1 METKNKTGLIIFFL
15 IIAIILIGIGTGHV
29 IAVNGFSVGELADSA
44 KNNTDFFWNQFSVG
58 DAVNTDVG
66 VESKPN
72 WICLSEK
79 KNSGVGSGNN
89 VKCIIDINR
98 YQNGTYSTSIYGQNG
113 VSNRANDTNT
123 KKLAYLCYAA
133 TYYSDTGY
141 VSENSNGP
149 RNALYYFFNSTNLE
163 YLIGN
168 FSKKRTDSYLDV
180 AQQRGEKILNYAN
193 TYASSET
200 TGSSATITSKSDS
213 GAEVVV
219 STDSNGTSY
228 SYIGPFSMKTSGD
241 ISSVS
246 IKDGNNTPT
255 VAGYANSVGGT
266 VKAISGLPKNGNNF
280 YIATTAVL
288 TNSNVTVTIN
298 TSGTAGGGKITDP
311 KTGAVT
317 NGYIKARMIFIGS
330 DASQGVS
337 VFRGDIVPSSPS
349 KDSVTFT
356 AKNNLGKMLIQK
368 VGAYAGNN
376 GYENVRD
383 FGFKIYYLD
392 GTTKKYLRI
401 NDTDTISGQATVS
414 IGGQTS
420 YSANADSAT
429 TVFTSSNGTVT
440 IDNISIEYA
449 YYIEESNTSSTN
461 YKAEIIS
468 ATIQYGKGETTELGV
483 ENNIAGPITVELK
496 GSNNTI
502 TKVMLLD
509 YRKTGSLAIEK
520 VDSDNY
526 NTKLGD
532 VEFKIKNKDT
542 GYYVIA
548 NKIADGKYTITD
560 PLSGYVQNEA
570 EAMTFVTS
578 TTTGTIEI
586 SGLDIGDYE
595 IIEVNN
601 PGYGYTVLQQN
612 ISITIR
618 DSETVTTT
626 VKNEKQTG
634 NLRISKKDADNI
646 NTMIPGVSFKI
657 KNSEGKY
664 VIAIDTNGEKQS
676 TVTGIINLG
685 DMEFTSNEEE
695 ATIFITNDQ
704 GIIEIHNI
712 LIDTYTI
719 EEISVGDNYGYILD
733 DDNITWK
740 VDTKEGKG
748 AIGTIKVKR
757 QSSDNTV
764 ESDTKLSN
772 SNVNIFIVKNEKQT
786 GNLKITKEDAD
797 NSNTVLSGVSFR
809 IKNSEGKYV
818 IAVDSNGQK
827 QTTVTGSIYLGNM
840 EFTSNEEEATTFIT
854 NNQGV
859 IEVHNIL
866 IDDYIVEEISVGDH
880 YGYILEDKNIAWDVE
895 GTTGTGAKMQVV
907 LERESSDDTKD
918 PGTNLSDS
926 NATVTIVKNEKQT
939 GNLKIT
945 KEDADNSNTVLSGV
959 SFRIKNSEGKYV
971 IAVDSNGQKQ
981 TTVTG
986 SIYLGNM
993 EFTSNEEEATT
1004 FITNNQG
1011 VIEVHNILIDDYIVE
1026 EISVGDHYGYILE
1039 DKNIAWDVEG
1049 TTGTGAKMQVVLERE
1064 SSDDT
1069 KDPGTNLSDSNA
1081 TVTTVKNEKQTGN
1094 IKIYKKDP
1102 DSGVALVGMSF
1113 KVKNSKGQYV
1123 IAVAGQNKEVQKQVT
1138 GKVYLTGMQFTEN
1151 ESEATEFITDSNG
1164 IIEIDNILID
1174 DYTIEEIS
1182 VGDNYYG
1189 YEVDG
1194 DYIIWQVDAESEKTG
1209 TTSITATIVRQ
1220 TSDNTKED
1228 TNVTDSISNVIKV
1241 NNRRKYVKLSG
1252 YVWEDMIAEKES
1264 VRNNLYMEN
1273 DYEDDKLLENVT
1285 VKLKDSS
1292 GNLAKAPVVTGKD
1305 GAYLFEDVEIDQIP
1319 NLYIEFTYNGMSYE
1333 CVSVVDLNKAN
1344 SSKASE
1350 GNERTIFNEE
1360 YNTITK
1366 GQSNNANGSKTHD
1379 LKYDTANYQSTLHLG
1394 DNLVYGYDG
1403 QEFPI
1408 NGVYEQYEIQSTT
1421 LNAYNGY
1428 LDKVESPEDIR
1439 KNGTEELTDLNLG
1452 VRERERP
1459 DLSVVKDVYSAKVT
1473 INGQEH
1479 TYLYEDRLKADNS
1492 GNLDS
1497 VYNMD
1502 PQVKFGLER
1511 GNQTYTR
1518 PLYASD
1524 VHYTGA
1530 NSLEVK
1536 VIYRIGICNQST
1548 NLITTVNELNDYF
1561 DTKYETNSAK
1571 AGLGL
1576 DSNGNIQEGGIT
1588 VSGAGSYNGEY
1599 SKITL
1604 KPNNLS
1610 IPAQTEQII
1619 YVELT
1624 VKAANIVDILDRGE
1638 DVKLDNV
1645 TEINSYSTKDANG
1658 NTYGA
1663 VDKDSQPGN
1672 AEPGNTE
1679 TYEDDTDKA
1688 PGILL
1693 VLQDERLVEGMVF
1706 EDVTTGE
1713 LKTGQIREADG
1724 QYTNAD
1730 HGIEGVQVEVIKLSD
1745 GTTAQIYNSSTR
1757 QWEDAKL
1764 TTKSDGSYYLGGF
1777 IPDDYKIVYTWG
1789 GQTYTDSSG
1798 VTKTYTVQD
1807 YKGTIVNENSHEAK
1821 DSNNQWYKD
1830 SFKQNYPGVEW
1841 NTATNQE
1848 IRVSDAI
1855 DDYETRQRIDDE
1867 LKDVTYETKTSSS
1880 SNNEM
1885 ESTTPN
1891 FKINIEYTEGST
1903 NIRDEYE
1910 FNSDGSLKMENG
1922 YAVKKDGYR
1931 NALRSIDFGIVERA
1945 RQTLALDK
1953 YVQHIKLT
1961 LSNGNSIVDADID
1974 ENGNIIGNPS
1984 YITYIKESEE
1994 ARAKV
1999 KVEIDNELVQGATLE
2014 VTYGLKVTNIGE
2026 VDYTN
2031 RNYYYYGSGH
2041 GETEN
2046 EMVTLKASE
2055 IIDYLDGN
2063 LSIEENNNMAW
2074 KTLSDDEVSNYIG
2087 TGTGKYLSNTQER
2100 VEYMK
2105 TIERAISTDELK
2117 DIELKPISGQ
2127 NTTSSILKGTRLLS
2141 NNDEVFVENNAEI
2154 IHVEK
2159 TGGSSLTTTP
2169 GNYVPTD
2176 ASTSEV
2182 DNDYSEEI
2190 AVVPPT
2196 GSTDNTISYVILG
2209 ISSLGIL
2216 IAGIVLIKRFAIK

>member
-809 IKNSEGKYV
+809 IKN
-818 IAVDSNGQK
+818 
-827 QTTVTGSIYLGNM
+827 L
-840 EFTSNEEEATTFIT
+840 
-854 NNQGV
+854 
-859 IEVHNIL
+859 
-866 IDDYIVEEISVGDH
+866 
-880 YGYILEDKNIAWDVE
+880 
-895 GTTGTGAKMQVV
+895 
-907 LERESSDDTKD
+907 
-918 PGTNLSDS
+918 
-926 NATVTIVKNEKQT
+926 
-939 GNLKIT
+939 
-945 KEDADNSNTVLSGV
+945 
-959 SFRIKNSEGKYV
+959 EGKYV

>member
-772 SNVNIFIVKNEKQT
+772 SNVNIF
-786 GNLKITKEDAD
+786 
-797 NSNTVLSGVSFR
+797 
-809 IKNSEGKYV
+809 
-818 IAVDSNGQK
+818 
-827 QTTVTGSIYLGNM
+827 
-840 EFTSNEEEATTFIT
+840 
-854 NNQGV
+854 
-859 IEVHNIL
+859 
-866 IDDYIVEEISVGDH
+866 
-880 YGYILEDKNIAWDVE
+880 
-895 GTTGTGAKMQVV
+895 
-907 LERESSDDTKD
+907 
-918 PGTNLSDS
+918 
-926 NATVTIVKNEKQT
+926 IVKNEKQT